1 VRDTVNLLR
10 EGVPAVAL
18 IHEPFR
24 RLAHMAAAQVGMPD
38 APLLIYP
45 RDLPGEETPEQLH
58 DKACAVT
65 AEAVSLLQQVS
76 GRGTDTGASSAGD
89 AA

>member
-1 VRDTVNLLR
+1 VRDTVNVLR

-18 IHEPFR
+18 VHEPFR

-45 RDLPGEETPEQLH
+45 RDLVSEETPEQLEA
-58 DKACAVT
+58 KAREVAE
-65 AEAVSLLQQVS
+65 EAVELLLEVGS
-76 GRGTDTGASSAGD
+76 RA
-89 AA
+89 

>member
-18 IHEPFR
+18 VHEPFR
-24 RLAHMAAAQVGMPD
+24 RLAHMAAGQVGMPD

-45 RDLPGEETPEQLH
+45 RDLVAEETLADLEA
-58 DKACAVT
+58 KAREV
-65 AEAVSLLQQVS
+65 AEA
-76 GRGTDTGASSAGD
+76 GANMVLAVGKS
-89 AA
+89 